1 MDPTRKVDTMLLNKA
16 QNDFTTAY
24 DRESLGDGSG
34 RPLSEA
40 EKPTCH
46 HGVNAAEHSQVPP
59 PVE

>member
-1 MDPTRKVDTMLLNKA
+1 MSLNKA